1 MLREVKSKK
10 SQILVH
16 DKIKQLSQDSSHH
29 YFSVL
34 SSAAAD
40 PSVNKRVTQQDPDI
54 NWFKYPVDHLS

>member
-29 YFSVL
+29 YFSML
-34 SSAAAD
+34 SGAGAAD
-40 PSVNKRVTQQDPDI
+40 RSVNKRATQQDPDI
-54 NWFKYPVDHLS
+54 NWFK